1 MKKVYILTHP
11 LTGNYGGMLQ
21 AYASYKTLEAMGFSP
36 YIYKYESNDLSID
49 FSARMLYLK
58 MYIKYILGRYGYV
71 TSMWHNMWRKL
82 SVAKQFTKGLRMHNA
97 VTPATQDKNVRYWI
111 GSDQVWRATFCR
123 DMKSLAF
130 FFLDFATLEQRRNS
144 IAYAA
149 SMGTDEWEGTAE
161 ETATC
166 KQLIM
171 DLKAVSVREH
181 SSADICRNILGREVC
196 QMPDPTLLLNAP
208 EYEKIIR
215 KRFTW
220 SPKKPWLSIYVLDD
234 TPQINAILMRCAQ
247 VLRLEPQHLLSHSCA
262 QKIRDRVLPTVSQ
275 WLHLVRNCD
284 YFITD
289 SFHGCVFAIIF
300 NKPFVCLGNEKRGS
314 ARFDSLLG
322 TFGLLDRMVTRL
334 APDIIIQILKT
345 PIDWEKVNS
354 IRRSEQ
360 ERAFDFLRKNLN

>member
-11 LTGNYGGMLQ
+11 LTGNYGGLLQ
-21 AYASYKTLEAMGFSP
+21 AYASYKTLASMGLSP
-36 YIYKYESNDLSID
+36 YIYKYASNDLPTGLRS
-49 FSARMLYLK
+49 RMNYLK

-82 SVAKQFTKGLRMHNA
+82 SVAKQFTKGLRMHKA
-97 VTPATQDKNVRYWI
+97 VSPATQDPNVRYWI
-111 GSDQVWRATFCR
+111 GSDQVWRASYCR
-123 DMKSLAF
+123 NMKSPEF
-130 FFLDFATLEQRRNS
+130 YFLDFATLEQRRNS

-149 SMGTDEWEGTAE
+149 SMGTEVWEGTPE

-166 KQLIM
+166 KQLMM

-181 SSADICRNILGREVC
+181 SSIDICRNIFGREVC
-196 QMPDPTLLLNAP
+196 QMPDPTLLLDAQ
-208 EYEKIIR
+208 EYEEIIR
-215 KRFTW
+215 KRSTW
-220 SPKKPWLSIYVLDD
+220 SPNKPWLSIYVLDD
-234 TPQINAILMRCAQ
+234 SPQINDILMRCAQ

-262 QKIRDRVLPTVSQ
+262 KKLRDRILPTVSQ

-289 SFHGCVFAIIF
+289 SFHGCAFAIIF

-322 TFGLLDRMVTRL
+322 TFGLQDRLVTKL
-334 APDIIIQILKT
+334 EPDSILQILKT